1 MLAWIAPLFVF
12 AIVVFVHELGHFL
25 AAKAVGV
32 YTPRFSIGFGHPLLK
47 KRWGETEYVLAA
59 LPLGGYVRMASKDD
73 EATAFIEGG
82 SENSA
87 TQLTATGEPMDPN
100 AMIPFGPK
108 PIPPDRWLESK
119 PLWARLVILLA
130 GVTMNIV
137 LALVVTTGMLLVYG
151 LPYVSTRTDSVLV
164 SRPAAMAGLRAGD
177 SLVAIN
183 GIPLTSWDSLVT
195 KISASAGTEVV
206 FDIQRPEGRTRIAVT
221 PALDTATSLETGK
234 LEHVGR
240 IGILPKPQSRRVSF
254 GEATTR
260 GWSLTWGMA
269 GTVIEAL
276 KGLATRKVAPSE
288 LGGPIMIATASV
300 QAARS
305 GLENLLVLIALISV
319 NLAVF
324 NLLPIP
330 ILDGGQIMVQVLEAL
345 KGSAFSARTRDY
357 ILRAGLATVLLLF
370 ALVTYN
376 DLRRLVVSI
385 IQRFG

>member
-1 MLAWIAPLFVF
+1 MLAWIAPLVVF
-12 AIVVFVHELGHFL
+12 GLVVFVHEFGHFL

-32 YTPRFSIGFGHPLLK
+32 YTPRFSIGFGKALW
-47 KRWGETEYVLAA
+47 KRRLGETEYVLAA

-87 TQLTATGEPMDPN
+87 TQVATNGEALDPN

-119 PLWARLVILLA
+119 PLWARLFILLS
-130 GVTMNIV
+130 GVTMNVI
-137 LALVVTTGMLLVYG
+137 LALVVTILMLLRYG
-151 LPYVSTRTDSVLV
+151 LPYVSTVTDSVV
-164 SRPAAMAGLRAGD
+164 ADRPAALAGLRAGD
-177 SLVAIN
+177 SLVAID
-183 GIPLTSWDSLVT
+183 GVPLRSWDSLVT
-195 KISASAGTEVV
+195 KISSSANKEIVLDVRRNGAAV
-206 FDIQRPEGRTRIAVT
+206 RIPVT
-221 PALDTATSLETGK
+221 PAPDTATDFNTGK

-240 IGILPKPQSRRVSF
+240 IGVLPKQLSRSVGF
-254 GEATTR
+254 GEAVTQ
-260 GWSLTWGMA
+260 GWRLTWGMA
-269 GTVIEAL
+269 GSVIEAL
-276 KGLATRKVAPSE
+276 RGLATRKVAPSE

-305 GLENLLVLIALISV
+305 GLENLMVLVSLISV

-330 ILDGGQIMVQVLEAL
+330 ILDGGQILVQVLEAI
-345 KGSAFSARTRDY
+345 KGKAFSVRTRDY
-357 ILRAGLATVLLLF
+357 ILRAGLFAVLLLF

-376 DLRRLVVSI
+376 DLRRLVASLI
-385 IQRFG
+385 EKFG

>member
-1 MLAWIAPLFVF
+1 MLAWIAPIFVF
-12 AIVVFVHELGHFL
+12 AVVVFVHEFGHFL

-32 YTPRFSIGFGHPLLK
+32 YTPRFSIGFGRALFK

-87 TQLTATGEPMDPN
+87 TQVGASGEVMDPD

-137 LALVVTTGMLLVYG
+137 LALLVTIGMLLVYG

-177 SLVAIN
+177 SLVAMN
-183 GIPLTSWDSLVT
+183 GVPLTSWDSLVT
-195 KISASAGTEVV
+195 KISASAGTEIV
-206 FDIQRPEGRTRIAVT
+206 FDVQRPGGRTRIAVT
-221 PALDTATSLETGK
+221 PALDTATDLETGK
-234 LEHVGR
+234 LMHVGR
-240 IGILPKPQSRRVSF
+240 IGILPKPLSRQISF
-254 GEATTR
+254 GEAITR
-260 GWSLTWGMA
+260 GWFLTWGMA
-269 GTVIEAL
+269 GSVIDAL

-305 GLENLLVLIALISV
+305 GFENLLVLISLISV

-345 KGSAFSARTRDY
+345 KGSAFSAKTRDY
-357 ILRAGLATVLLLF
+357 ILRAGLAAVLLLF